1 MDIALNLMVAYALS
15 VSESVTPNFSIGKF
29 TAAKK
34 TRKRTLLIVY
44 E

>member
-1 MDIALNLMVAYALS
+1 MVAYALS
-15 VSESVTPNFSIGKF
+15 GSEAVAPNFSIGKF

-34 TRKRTLLIVY
+34 IRKRAHLIVY

>member
-1 MDIALNLMVAYALS
+1 MDIALNLMVSYALS
-15 VSESVTPNFSIGKF
+15 GSEAVAPNFSIGKF

-34 TRKRTLLIVY
+34 IRKRAHLIVY

>member
-15 VSESVTPNFSIGKF
+15 GSEAVAPNFSIGKF

-34 TRKRTLLIVY
+34 IIKRAHLIVY

>member
-15 VSESVTPNFSIGKF
+15 GSEAVAPNFSIGKF
-29 TAAKK
+29 TAANKI
-34 TRKRTLLIVY
+34 RQRAHLIVY